1 MRNNSLN
8 VYERP
13 ESEVTIVVH
22 ESNFLE
28 SVLENPHEQNEGEID
43 ITQP

>member
-1 MRNNSLN
+1 MKYAALP

-13 ESEVTIVVH
+13 ESEVIILVH
-22 ESNFLE
+22 ESSFLE
-28 SVLENPHEQNEGEID
+28 STLENPHEQNEGEID

>member
-1 MRNNSLN
+1 MKYEDSSI
-8 VYERP
+8 YERP
-13 ESEVTIVVH
+13 ESEVIILVH

-28 SVLENPHEQNEGEID
+28 TVLENPHEQGDEVD